1 MIKLNR
7 LNLSLITFIAANIML
22 RSVGLARPLL
32 GNFDSYQTGQAMM
45 SVFFAQDFFSSLWFP
60 KTYVLVNGEP
70 SVVLLYYPV
79 ASLVVG
85 LLHFL
90 TNVPIDIL
98 GRAQAVVCH
107 ALTLVVLYR
116 WLVNRLSVKQTWI
129 ILWAYSL
136 FPISVIYGQSFQNEA
151 FTSLVTVLFAKS
163 WFDFCDK
170 PRIRCFVIALLAF
183 SACLVT
189 RPNNLYM
196 GLPCLFYAMTL
207 SHRWR
212 LSGALMMLGV
222 LSLLAVLPWYWHCYD
237 LTQKST
243 HVFASLFQQ
252 LKNSDSFGG
261 GSFVLRPHLPLIIVK
276 NLLTVVLTPIGAI
289 LFVGGVLQALRRR
302 NPVTL
307 FFLVWL
313 SGFLVS
319 VLIMPRKYADHAFY
333 FMQFLVPAAYFVSLA
348 YLAMESRFLF
358 LQKLKW
364 RVVFLF
370 ILFMI
375 SFRFFAHPA
384 FVTGS
389 EQKDFVHL
397 GMKIKELTPKDAKI
411 AVQGTYSLL
420 YYADRFGWS
429 DQFDIRADE
438 GVSAIKNFEAQQQL
452 THVVLPHPNRFPE
465 NNMLM
470 SHLRQNYRLI
480 YQSPQGNIYERGQV

>member
-1 MIKLNR
+1 MLNR
-7 LNLSLITFIAANIML
+7 LNLSLITFIAANIVL
-22 RSVGLARPLL
+22 RSLGLARPLL

-45 SVFFAQDFFSSLWFP
+45 SVFFAQDFFGSLWFP

-85 LLHFL
+85 FLHFL
-90 TNVPIDIL
+90 TNVSIDIL

-151 FTSLVTVLFAKS
+151 FTNLVTVLFAKS

-170 PRIRCFVIALLAF
+170 PRIRCFAVGLLAF
-183 SACLVT
+183 SVCLIT

-196 GLPCLFYAMTL
+196 GLPCLIYGMTL
-207 SHRWR
+207 PNRWR
-212 LSGALMMLGV
+212 LIGALMTLGV

-252 LKNSDSFGG
+252 LKSSDSFGG
-261 GSFVLRPHLPLIIVK
+261 GSFILRPNLPLLIIN
-276 NLLTVVLTPIGAI
+276 NLLTVVLTPAGAI
-289 LFVGGVLQALRRR
+289 LFTGGVFQALRKRD
-302 NPVTL
+302 PVRL
-307 FFLVWL
+307 FFLAWL
-313 SGFLVS
+313 SGFIVS

-348 YLAMESRFLF
+348 YLALESRLLF
-358 LQKLKW
+358 LQKSKW
-364 RVVFLF
+364 RVAVLF
-370 ILFMI
+370 VVFMI

-384 FVTGS
+384 FVTGP
-389 EQKDFVHL
+389 EQKHFVDL
-397 GMKIKELTPKDAKI
+397 GKKIKELTPKDAKI

-429 DQFDIRADE
+429 DSFDIRPDE
-438 GVSAIKNFEAQQQL
+438 GVGAIQKFETQYGL
-452 THVVLPHPNRFPE
+452 SHVALPHPGRFPQDGL
-465 NNMLM
+465 LM
-470 SHLRQNYRLI
+470 AYLRQNYRII
-480 YQSPQGNIYERGQV
+480 YQSSQGDIYERGLA